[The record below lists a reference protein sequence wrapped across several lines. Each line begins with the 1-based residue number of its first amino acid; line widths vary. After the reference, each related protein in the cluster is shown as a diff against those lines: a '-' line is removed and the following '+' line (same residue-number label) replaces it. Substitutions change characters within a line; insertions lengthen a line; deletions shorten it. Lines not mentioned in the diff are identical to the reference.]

1 MTRPTFCRG
10 TGRTTDKCDCLRCPT
25 PLQIRLTAEHATDKA
40 GAPMIDISGL
50 PRLGAVLYPN
60 QVRQLARQLN
70 EIANDA
76 DQGARGVIQYPARNL
91 QSLSEGGD

>member
-1 MTRPTFCRG
+1 MIRPTFCRG
-10 TGRTTDKCDCLRCPT
+10 TGESTDKCGCLRCPT
-25 PLQIRLTAEHATDKA
+25 PQQLKLTAEHTTDKA

-70 EIANDA
+70 QIANDA
-76 DQGARGVIQYPARNL
+76 DQGAKGVVEYPSANSD
-91 QSLSEGGD
+91 Q

>member
-1 MTRPTFCRG
+1 M
-10 TGRTTDKCDCLRCPT
+10 
-25 PLQIRLTAEHATDKA
+25 QAIQLTAEHTIDPD
-40 GAPMIDISGL
+40 GTPVIDISGL

-76 DQGARGVIQYPARNL
+76 DQGERGTRLYPA
-91 QSLSEGGD
+91 ED